1 MMKRVLPFLL
11 LAFAQLSWA
20 QTMTDV
26 SNVARADLRTQ
37 KSALMTQA
45 MQLSESQS
53 EQFWPIYREYENE
66 MDKITDERL
75 AKIKFFAEN
84 YETMDDD
91 KADMLAKEMFS
102 LEKNRSKLREKYYKK
117 MRKVLNGVSA
127 ARFVQVDRQIN
138 TLLDMEIMQMI
149 PLIASPEELGLT
161 PAPAPQ

>member
-1 MMKRVLPFLL
+1 MMKKVLPFLL

-26 SNVARADLRTQ
+26 TNVARADLRTQ
-37 KSALMTQA
+37 KSALMTEA
-45 MQLSESQS
+45 MQLTPQQS
-53 EQFWPIYREYENE
+53 ENFWPIYREYENE
-66 MDKITDERL
+66 MDKITDNRL

-91 KADMLAKEMFS
+91 KADSLAKEMFN
-102 LEKNRSKLREKYYKK
+102 LEKDRTKLREKYYKK
-117 MRKVLNGVSA
+117 MRKALNGVSA

-149 PLIASPEELGLT
+149 PLIATPEELGLM
-161 PAPAPQ
+161 PAAE